1 MWNLRQGDEAT
12 YADDSIT
19 LLWDSPFDTGCEPIA
34 QYVISYSVKSSGIW
48 SNTTSVTTIK
58 QISGLTPLSVYELK
72 VYAENGIGVGDFE
85 SETIE
90 LISTAL
96 PNAPASIW
104 VNDFGKNYLD
114 LEWSVPTAPGYGSI
128 VYKLEVDEG
137 FGLGF

>member
-1 MWNLRQGDEAT
+1 MTNSHSLT
-12 YADDSIT
+12 
-19 LLWDSPFDTGCEPIA
+19 
-34 QYVISYSVKSSGIW
+34 
-48 SNTTSVTTIK
+48 
-58 QISGLTPLSVYELK
+58 GLTIHSLYKIK
-72 VYAENGIGVGDFE
+72 VYAENLVGVGDFE

-96 PNAPASIW
+96 PNAPALIW

-128 VYKLEVDEG
+128 TYKLEVDEG